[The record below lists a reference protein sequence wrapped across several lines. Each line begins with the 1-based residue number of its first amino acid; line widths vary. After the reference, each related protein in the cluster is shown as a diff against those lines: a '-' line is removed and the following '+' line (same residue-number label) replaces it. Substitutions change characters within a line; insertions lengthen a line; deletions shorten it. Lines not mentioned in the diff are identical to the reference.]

1 MATLGKIRSK
11 GAILATIIGLALFA
25 FIAEEMF
32 RSCESARNDQRQ
44 QIGEVLGEKIDVQE
58 FQKLI
63 DEYQEVIKVQ
73 QGQENLNEDQL
84 NQVKDMVW
92 NTYVQTK
99 IIEGEAKKLGLTVTD
114 EEMQNI
120 LTQGTNPMLA
130 QSPFINQQT
139 GRFDV
144 NQLKKFLAEYKAQQT
159 ANPQLAQQ
167 YQTIYRYWTFLEK
180 TLRQQLLAQKYQS
193 LFAHSFLTNSVE
205 AKASFKEENEESK
218 IELASFPYADVDDSK
233 VKIEEADLKAKYDEM
248 KPRFRQYVESRDIKY
263 VDIKVEASATDRAEL
278 QKQFATYATDLATAE
293 DPADVVRKSTSLVA
307 YLGVPVTK
315 SAFPTDIAAKIDS
328 MAVGQTSPVF
338 ETKGDNTLNVVK
350 LISKQSLPDSVQFRQ
365 IQVAAETAEAA
376 HKRADSIYA
385 AINGG
390 ADFEVIAKKYGQT
403 GEKTW
408 MTTAQY
414 QNASSMDATTKDY
427 IQSLYTM
434 SSGELK
440 NVTVEQGNIIVQVL
454 DRKSNVDKYQAA
466 VIKKTIDFSRNT
478 YSAAYNKFASFVS
491 ANRTGDDIAKNAQKN
506 GYTVLERK
514 DVTTSAHNLAG
525 IRATREALKWV
536 FASKEGEV
544 SPMYECGDN
553 DHLLV
558 VVLDKINKVGYRDMK
573 DVQVRE
579 MVKSEVLKDKKG
591 EMLLAKVNG
600 VKSIDQAKAK
610 GAKVSTV
617 EQVTFSSPVF
627 IATTGTSENP
637 LAGAVSAT
645 AKGAFCAKPVVGNA
659 GVYVYKVLAKTMRP
673 GKYDAKAQ
681 ENKLRQKAMQA
692 AGNFMNELY
701 INAKV
706 VDNRYLFF

>member
-11 GAILATIIGLALFA
+11 GKILAIIIGLALFA
-25 FIAEEMF
+25 FIAEELF
-32 RSCESARNDQRQ
+32 RSCESTRNDQRQ
-44 QIGEVLGEKIDVQE
+44 QVGKVLGEKIDVQE

-63 DEYQEVIKVQ
+63 DEYQEVIKMQ
-73 QGQENLNEDQL
+73 QGQENLTEDQL

-92 NTYVQTK
+92 NTFVQSK
-99 IIEGEAKKLGLTVTD
+99 IIENEAEKLGLTVTD

-120 LTQGTNPMLA
+120 LNQGTNPILA

-144 NQLKKFLAEYKAQQT
+144 NQLKKFLAEYKSQQA

-180 TLRQQLLAQKYQS
+180 TLRQQVLAQKYQS
-193 LFAHSFLTNSVE
+193 LFAHSLLSNSVE
-205 AKASFKEENEESK
+205 AKASFKEENEESQ
-218 IELASFPYADVDDSK
+218 IELASFPFADIDDAK
-233 VKIEEADLKAKYDEM
+233 VKIEDADMKAKYNEM

-263 VDIKVEASATDRAEL
+263 VDVKVEASSADRAEL
-278 QKQFATYATDLATAE
+278 QKQFATYAADLAAAT
-293 DPADVVRKSTSLVA
+293 DPTEVVRKSTSLVA
-307 YLGVPVTK
+307 YIGVPVK
-315 SAFPTDIAAKIDS
+315 KNALPYDIASKIDS
-328 MAVGQTSPVF
+328 MAVGQTSAVF

-365 IQVAAETAEAA
+365 IQVVAETPEAA
-376 HKRADSIYA
+376 HTKADSIYN
-385 AINGG
+385 AIKGG

-403 GEKTW
+403 GEKSW

-414 QNASSMDATTKDY
+414 QNASSMDETTRNY
-427 IQSLYTM
+427 ISSLNTM
-434 SSGELK
+434 AAGELK
-440 NVTVEQGNIIVQVL
+440 NVALEQGNIIVQVL
-454 DRKSNVDKYQAA
+454 DRKANVDKYQAA

-491 ANRTGDDIAKNAQKN
+491 ANQTGDDIAKSAQKS

-514 DVTTSAHNLAG
+514 DVTTSVHNLAD
-525 IRATREALKWV
+525 IRSTREALKWV
-536 FASKEGEV
+536 FDAKEGQV

-558 VVLDKINKVGYRDMK
+558 VVLDKVHKVGYRDLS
-573 DVQVRE
+573 DSQVRE
-579 MVKSEVLKDKKG
+579 LVKAEVLKDKKG
-591 EMLLAKVNG
+591 EMLLAKANG
-600 VKSIDQAKAK
+600 VKSTAQAKAK
-610 GAKVSTV
+610 GAKVTTV
-617 EQVTFSSPVF
+617 SQITFSSPVF
-627 IATTGTSENP
+627 ILTTGTSESP

-659 GVYVYKVLAKTMRP
+659 GVYVYKVLNKTMRP

-681 ENKLRQKAMQA
+681 YAKLRQKTMQA

-701 INAKV
+701 VNAKV

>member
-193 LFAHSFLTNSVE
+193 LFAHSLLTNSVE

-218 IELASFPYADVDDSK
+218 IELASFPYADIDDSK

>member
-1 MATLGKIRSK
+1 MAALGKIRSK
-11 GAILATIIGLALFA
+11 GKALAIIIGLALFA
-25 FIAEEMF
+25 FIAEELF
-32 RSCESARNDQRQ
+32 RSCEATRNDQRQ
-44 QIGEVLGEKIDVQE
+44 QVGKVLGEKIDVQE

-73 QGQENLNEDQL
+73 QGQENLTEDQL

-92 NTYVQTK
+92 NTFVQST
-99 IIEGEAKKLGLTVTD
+99 IIEGEAKKLGLVVTD
-114 EEMQNI
+114 EEMQNV
-120 LTQGTNPMLA
+120 LNQGTNPILA

-180 TLRQQLLAQKYQS
+180 TLRQQILAQKYQS
-193 LFAHSFLTNSVE
+193 LFAHSLLTNQVE
-205 AKASFKEENEESK
+205 SKASFKEENEESK
-218 IELASFPYADVDDSK
+218 IELASFPFADIDDSK
-233 VKIEEADLKAKYDEM
+233 VKIEDSELKAKYNEM
-248 KPRFRQYVESRDIKY
+248 KERFRQYVESRDIKY
-263 VDIKVEASATDRAEL
+263 VDVKVEASATDRAEL
-278 QKQFATYATDLATAE
+278 QKQFAAYASDLAMAS
-293 DPADVVRKSTSLVA
+293 DPTDVVRKSTSLVT

-315 SAFPTDIAAKIDS
+315 NAFPYDIAAKIDS
-328 MAVGQTSPVF
+328 MAVGQTSTVF

-350 LISKQSLPDSVQFRQ
+350 LVSKQSLPDSVQFRQ
-365 IQVAAETAEAA
+365 IQVAAETPEAA
-376 HKRADSIYA
+376 HKTADSIYT
-385 AINGG
+385 AIKGG

-403 GEKTW
+403 GEKSW

-414 QNASSMDATTKDY
+414 QNASSMDANTKSY
-427 IQSLYTM
+427 IQNLNTM
-434 SSGELK
+434 SVGELK
-440 NVTVEQGNIIVQVL
+440 NVTLDQGNIIVQVV
-454 DRKSNVDKYQAA
+454 DKKANVDKYQVA

-491 ANRTGDDIAKNAQKN
+491 ANQTGDDIVKNAQKS
-506 GYTVLERK
+506 GYSVLERK
-514 DVTTSAHNLAG
+514 DITTSAHNLAG
-525 IRATREALKWV
+525 IRATRDALKWV
-536 FASKEGEV
+536 FDAKAGQV

-558 VVLDKINKVGYRDMK
+558 VVLDKVNKVGYRDLS
-573 DVQVRE
+573 DTQVRE
-579 MVKSEVLKDKKG
+579 LVKSELLKDKKG

-600 VKSIDQAKAK
+600 VKSVAQAKAK
-610 GAKVSTV
+610 GAKVSPV
-617 EQVTFSSPVF
+617 SQITFSSPVF
-627 IATTGTSENP
+627 ILTTGTSEAP

-659 GVYVYKVLAKTMRP
+659 GVYVYQVLDRTMRP

-681 ENKLRQKAMQA
+681 QAKLRQKAMQA

-701 INAKV
+701 VNAKV

>member
-193 LFAHSFLTNSVE
+193 LFAHSLLTNSVE

-218 IELASFPYADVDDSK
+218 IELASFPYADIDDSK
-233 VKIEEADLKAKYDEM
+233 VKIEETDLKAKYDEM

-454 DRKSNVDKYQAA
+454 DGKSNVDKYQAA